1 MTEDRSSS
9 RKVVEVVD
17 RSWSNWQKT
26 EVVEVVDSSSRK
38 VVVVNR
44 SRSSW
49 QKTEVVE
56 VVDSSSREV
65 LEVENR
71 RGEDRREELQTWKAT
86 ACQNSKLELQTTKIH
101 VL

>member
-1 MTEDRSSS
+1 MVDRNRSSWQ
-9 RKVVEVVD
+9 KIEVVN
-17 RSWSNWQKT
+17 SSST
-26 EVVEVVDSSSRK
+26 EVVEVVD
-38 VVVVNR
+38 R

-49 QKTEVVE
+49 QKTEVV

-65 LEVENR
+65 LEVEDM
-71 RGEDRREELQTWKAT
+71 RGEERREELQTWKAT